1 MTRMFR
7 FVSSLALGLGLGA
20 NALLAEQPF
29 RADDPPAGA
38 EVTAVSVVPT
48 PGHAEIVIAL
58 QGAATE
64 VRDFVLREPDRLV
77 IDVVGATLQ
86 ASGSAYDGVARGG
99 IRDIRYSQFRP
110 DVVRVAIY
118 LDGARDYRL
127 EKNAGSVRVRFG
139 SDDSFLAWSSASPA
153 DLTPPATATRRAP
166 EVEMPAEPVA
176 AAPAAQQPAA
186 RITVTWDKANIAD
199 VISGFAAFSGRT
211 IVLGKDVKGEVTA
224 EIKNQP
230 WTEAFAAVLATQGLQ
245 AIELPGGIIRVDSP
259 ATLAALDSTEPTTT
273 RMIPVNYA
281 SASQLV
287 NSVKSIVSKRGAVV
301 ADTTTNSLIITETRS
316 KIGDVSDFVKNL
328 DVRTPQVSI
337 QSKIIFVDRTNLE
350 ALGLQYDFGG
360 TGVGSGNSFFNKL
373 VQRTDPATGDAFDQ
387 NTTFIG
393 GNSVAAM
400 ANADAIINQPALDL
414 VWNTVMGG
422 FSFTTFL
429 QALQR
434 LDLADVQAEP
444 SITTV
449 DNREAIIKV
458 GEDIPVRII
467 DFSSQ
472 GGQSSAPKATVQFK
486 ETGISLKVTPHV
498 TNNRQIMLQVE
509 AERSD
514 IRTLSAADLGFTIRK
529 QNAKNQLLVNDGETA
544 VIGGLTVTTVTK
556 TKSGI
561 PMLVDLPIVG
571 KLFGFTSN
579 QEQRQDLIILVTP
592 RIIDDG
598 STE

>member
-1 MTRMFR
+1 MTRKFL
-7 FVSSLALGLGLGA
+7 FVSSLALSLGA
-20 NALLAEQPF
+20 TALLAEQP
-29 RADDPPAGA
+29 RRDDHRPAGA

-58 QGAATE
+58 NGT
-64 VRDFVLREPDRLV
+64 VTGIKDFKLREPDRLV
-77 IDVVGATLQ
+77 IDVVGATLNK
-86 ASGSAYDGVARGG
+86 SGSAYDGVARAG

-118 LDGARDYRL
+118 LDGDKDYRVVTT
-127 EKNAGSVRVRFG
+127 EGEVRVRFG
-139 SDDSFLAWSSASPA
+139 ADDSFLAWSSVAPSEMAPPVSTAS
-153 DLTPPATATRRAP
+153 RAP
-166 EVEMPAEPVA
+166 EVALPAEP
-176 AAPAAQQPAA
+176 APMPAMQQPAA

-211 IVLGKDVKGEVTA
+211 IVMGKDVKGEVTA

-259 ATLAALDSTEPTTT
+259 ATLAALDSTEPLTT

-281 SASQLV
+281 SASQLI

-301 ADTTTNSLIITETRS
+301 ADTTTNSLIVTETRS
-316 KIGDVSDFVKNL
+316 KIGDVSEFVKNL

-373 VQRTDPATGDAFDQ
+373 VQRTDPASGDAFDQ

-414 VWNTVMGG
+414 VWNTVLGG

-472 GGQSSAPKATVQFK
+472 GGTQQGPKATVQFK

-598 STE
+598 SSE

>member
-1 MTRMFR
+1 MTRKFL
-7 FVSSLALGLGLGA
+7 FVSSLALCLGA
-20 NALLAEQPF
+20 TALLAEQPK
-29 RADDPPAGA
+29 RADHPPAGA

-58 QGAATE
+58 QGDVTG
-64 VRDFVLREPDRLV
+64 VKDFMLREPDRLV
-77 IDVVGATLQ
+77 IDVVGATLNKN
-86 ASGSAYDGVARGG
+86 GSAYDGVARAG

-118 LDGARDYRL
+118 LDGTRDYRVVRSDG
-127 EKNAGSVRVRFG
+127 EVRVRFG
-139 SDDSFLAWSSASPA
+139 ADDSFLAWSSVAPSEMA
-153 DLTPPATATRRAP
+153 PPAAAARRAP
-166 EVEMPAEPVA
+166 EVELPAEPVA
-176 AAPAAQQPAA
+176 LPAAQQPAA

-199 VISGFAAFSGRT
+199 VVSGFAAFSGRT

-259 ATLAALDSTEPTTT
+259 ATLAALDSTEPLTT

-281 SASQLV
+281 SASQLI
-287 NSVKSIVSKRGAVV
+287 NSVKSIVSKRGTVV
-301 ADTTTNSLIITETRS
+301 ADTTTNSLIVTETRS
-316 KIGDVSDFVKNL
+316 KIGDVSEFVKNL

-360 TGVGSGNSFFNKL
+360 TGVGSGNSFFNRL

-400 ANADAIINQPALDL
+400 ANAEAFINQPALDL
-414 VWNTVMGG
+414 VWNTVIGG

-472 GGQSSAPKATVQFK
+472 GGTQSGPKATVQFK

-556 TKSGI
+556 SKSGI

-598 STE
+598 SPE

>member
-1 MTRMFR
+1 MTRKFL
-7 FVSSLALGLGLGA
+7 FVPSLAFGVCLGA
-20 NALLAEQPF
+20 AALLAAQPA

-38 EVTAVSVVPT
+38 EVTAVSVIPT

-58 QGAATE
+58 QGTTTD

-86 ASGSAYDGVARGG
+86 KSGSAYDGVSRGG
-99 IRDIRYSQFRP
+99 IRDIRYSQFRS

-127 EKNAGSVRVRFG
+127 EKSGDAIRVRFG
-139 SDDSFLAWSSASPA
+139 ADDSFLAWSSASPA
-153 DLTPPATATRRAP
+153 DMTPPPSRRAP
-166 EVEMPAEPVA
+166 EVELPAEPVA
-176 AAPAAQQPAA
+176 AAPPAQQPAA

-211 IVLGKDVKGEVTA
+211 IVIGKDVKGEVTA

-245 AIELPGGIIRVDSP
+245 AIELAGGIIRVDSP
-259 ATLAALDSTEPTTT
+259 ATLAALDSTEPLTT

-281 SASQLV
+281 SASQLI

-301 ADTTTNSLIITETRS
+301 ADTTTNSLIVTETRS
-316 KIGDVSDFVKNL
+316 KIGDVQEFVKNL
-328 DVRTPQVSI
+328 DVRTPQISI
-337 QSKIIFVDRTNLE
+337 QAKIIFVDRTNLE

-360 TGVGSGNSFFNKL
+360 TGLNSGNSFFNRL
-373 VQRTDPATGDAFDQ
+373 VQRSDTAGEAFAQ
-387 NTTFIG
+387 NVTSIN
-393 GNSVAAM
+393 GNSVAAI
-400 ANADAIINQPALDL
+400 ANAEAIISQPALSL
-414 VWNTVMGG
+414 VATTVLGG
-422 FSFTTFL
+422 FRFTSFL

-472 GGQSSAPKATVQFK
+472 GGQSTAPKATVQFK

-498 TNNRQIMLQVE
+498 TNNRQIMMQIE

-556 TKSGI
+556 SKSGI

-571 KLFGFTSN
+571 KLFGFTNN

-592 RIIDDG
+592 RIIDDA
-598 STE
+598 SVD

>member
-1 MTRMFR
+1 MTRKFL
-7 FVSSLALGLGLGA
+7 FVSSLALCLGA
-20 NALLAEQPF
+20 TALLAEQPL

-58 QGAATE
+58 QGATTE
-64 VRDFVLREPDRLV
+64 VKDFVLREPDRLV

-86 ASGSAYDGVARGG
+86 KSGAAYDGVSRGG

-127 EKNAGSVRVRFG
+127 EKTGDAIRVRFG
-139 SDDSFLAWSSASPA
+139 ADDSFLAWSSAAPA
-153 DLTPPATATRRAP
+153 DLAPPTTASRAP
-166 EVEMPAEPVA
+166 EVSMPAEPVA
-176 AAPAAQQPAA
+176 MPAAQQPAA
-186 RITVTWDKANIAD
+186 RITVTWDKANIGD
-199 VISGFAAFSGRT
+199 VVAGFAAFSGRT
-211 IVLGKDVKGEVTA
+211 IVIGKDVKGEVTA

-281 SASQLV
+281 SASQLIT
-287 NSVKSIVSKRGAVV
+287 SVKSIVSKRGTVV
-301 ADTTTNSLIITETRS
+301 ADTTTNSLIVTETRS
-316 KIGDVSDFVKNL
+316 KIGDVQEFVKNL

-360 TGVGSGNSFFNKL
+360 TGVASGNSFFNKL
-373 VQRTDPATGDAFDQ
+373 VQRTDPATGDAFDK
-387 NTTFIG
+387 TSTFIG

-400 ANADAIINQPALDL
+400 ANADAIVSQPALDL
-414 VWNTVMGG
+414 VWNTVLGG

-449 DNREAIIKV
+449 DNREAVIKV

-514 IRTLSAADLGFTIRK
+514 IRTLAAADLGFTIRK

-556 TKSGI
+556 SKSGI

-571 KLFGFTSN
+571 KLFGFTQN

-598 STE
+598 SPE

>member
-1 MTRMFR
+1 MTRKFL
-7 FVSSLALGLGLGA
+7 FVPSLALGACLGA
-20 NALLAEQPF
+20 AALLAVQPV
-29 RADDPPAGA
+29 RAEDPPDGA

-58 QGAATE
+58 HGSTVE

-77 IDVVGATLQ
+77 IDVVGARLKGG
-86 ASGSAYDGVARGG
+86 AAYDGVARGG

-118 LDGARDYRL
+118 LDASPDYRL
-127 EKNAGSVRVRFG
+127 EKSGDAIRVRFG
-139 SDDSFLAWSSASPA
+139 ADDSFLAWSSASPA
-153 DLTPPATATRRAP
+153 DLEPPAAGPARRAP
-166 EVEMPAEPVA
+166 EVELPSGP
-176 AAPAAQQPAA
+176 APATVSTQQQAA
-186 RITVTWDKANIAD
+186 RITVTWDRANIAD
-199 VISGFAAFSGRT
+199 VVAGFAAFSGRS
-211 IVLGKDVKGEVTA
+211 ILLGKDVKGEVTA

-245 AIELPGGIIRVDSP
+245 AIELPGGIIRVDAP
-259 ATLAALDSTEPTTT
+259 ATLAALDSTEPLTT

-281 SASQLV
+281 SAGQLIT
-287 NSVKSIVSKRGAVV
+287 SVKAIVSKRGTVV
-301 ADTTTNSLIITETRS
+301 SDTTTNSLIVTETRS
-316 KIGDVSDFVKNL
+316 KIGDVQEFVKNL

-360 TGVGSGNSFFNKL
+360 TDVASGNPFFNRL
-373 VQRTDPATGDAFDQ
+373 VQRVDPSSGDNFEP
-387 NTTFIG
+387 NTFIIAG
-393 GNSVAAM
+393 DGVAAI
-400 ANADAIINQPALDL
+400 ANAEAIISQPALSL
-414 VWNTVMGG
+414 LWSTTIGG
-422 FSFTTFL
+422 FSFNTFL
-429 QALQR
+429 QSLQR

-472 GGQSSAPKATVQFK
+472 GGQAAAPKATVQFK

-498 TNNRQIMLQVE
+498 TNNRQIMMQIE

-556 TKSGI
+556 SKSGI
-561 PMLVDLPIVG
+561 PLLVDLPIVG
-571 KLFGFTSN
+571 RLFGFTSN

-592 RIIDDG
+592 RIIDDA
-598 STE
+598 SVE

>member
-1 MTRMFR
+1 MTRKFL
-7 FVSSLALGLGLGA
+7 FGPSLALGVCLGA
-20 NALLAEQPF
+20 AALLAAQPV
-29 RADDPPAGA
+29 RAADPPAGA

-48 PGHAEIVIAL
+48 PGHAEIVIAF
-58 QGAATE
+58 QGSTVD

-77 IDVVGATLQ
+77 VDVVGATLQ
-86 ASGSAYDGVARGG
+86 KSGAAYDGVARGG

-127 EKNAGSVRVRFG
+127 EKSGDAIRVRFG
-139 SDDSFLAWSSASPA
+139 ADDSFLAWSSASPA
-153 DLTPPATATRRAP
+153 DLQPPPVAGRRAP
-166 EVEMPAEPVA
+166 EVELPAGPAPVTLA
-176 AAPAAQQPAA
+176 EQQPAA
-186 RITVTWDKANIAD
+186 RITVTWDKANIGD
-199 VISGFAAFSGRT
+199 VVAGFAAFSGRT

-259 ATLAALDSTEPTTT
+259 ATLAALDSTEPLTT

-281 SASQLV
+281 SAGQLI
-287 NSVKSIVSKRGAVV
+287 NSVKSIVSKRGTVV
-301 ADTTTNSLIITETRS
+301 SDTTTNSLIVTETRS
-316 KIGDVSDFVKNL
+316 KIGDVQEFVKNL

-360 TGVGSGNSFFNKL
+360 KDFASGNPFFNRL
-373 VQRTDPATGDAFDQ
+373 VSRTDPATGDVFDK
-387 NTTFIG
+387 NDVTLAG
-393 GNSVAAM
+393 DGVAAI
-400 ANADAIINQPALDL
+400 ANAEAIISQPALNL
-414 VWNTVMGG
+414 LWTTTIGG
-422 FSFTTFL
+422 FSFSTFL
-429 QALQR
+429 QSLQR

-472 GGQSSAPKATVQFK
+472 GGQTSAPKATVQFK

-498 TNNRQIMLQVE
+498 TNNRQIMMQIE

-556 TKSGI
+556 SKSGI
-561 PMLVDLPIVG
+561 PLLVDLPIVG
-571 KLFGFTSN
+571 KLFGFTNN

-592 RIIDDG
+592 RIIDDA
-598 STE
+598 SAD

>member
-1 MTRMFR
+1 MTRKFLI
-7 FVSSLALGLGLGA
+7 VSSLALSLGA
-20 NALLAEQPF
+20 TALLAEQPL

-58 QGAATE
+58 QGAAE
-64 VRDFVLREPDRLV
+64 VKDFRLREPDRLV

-86 ASGSAYDGVARGG
+86 KSGAAYDGVTRGG

-110 DVVRVAIY
+110 DVVRIAIY
-118 LDGARDYRL
+118 LEGERDYRL
-127 EKNAGSVRVRFG
+127 EKTGDAIRVRFG
-139 SDDSFLAWSSASPA
+139 ADDSFLAWSSAAPA
-153 DLTPPATATRRAP
+153 DLAPPSAARRTP
-166 EVEMPAEPVA
+166 EVDLPAEPVA
-176 AAPAAQQPAA
+176 LPAAQQPAA
-186 RITVTWDKANIAD
+186 RITVTWDKANIGD
-199 VISGFAAFSGRT
+199 VVAGFAAFSGRT
-211 IVLGKDVKGEVTA
+211 IVIGKDVKGEVTA

-287 NSVKSIVSKRGAVV
+287 NSVKSIVSKRGGVV
-301 ADTTTNSLIITETRS
+301 ADTTTNSLIVTETRS
-316 KIGDVSDFVKNL
+316 KIGDVQEFVKNL

-373 VQRTDPATGDAFDQ
+373 VQRTDPATGEAFDP
-387 NTTFIG
+387 NTTVIG

-414 VWNTVMGG
+414 VWNTVIGG

-472 GGQSSAPKATVQFK
+472 GGQSSAPRATVQFK

-556 TKSGI
+556 AKSGI

-571 KLFGFTSN
+571 KLFGFTST

-598 STE
+598 APE

>member
-1 MTRMFR
+1 MTRKFL
-7 FVSSLALGLGLGA
+7 FVPSLALGVCLGA
-20 NALLAEQPF
+20 AALLAAQPVG
-29 RADDPPAGA
+29 AEDPPAGA

-58 QGAATE
+58 QGSTVD

-77 IDVVGATLQ
+77 IDVVGATLK
-86 ASGSAYDGVARGG
+86 SGAAYDGVARGG

-118 LDGARDYRL
+118 LDGTRDYRL
-127 EKNAGSVRVRFG
+127 EKGGDAIRVRFG
-139 SDDSFLAWSSASPA
+139 ADDTFLAWSSAAPA
-153 DLTPPATATRRAP
+153 DLQPPVAARRAP
-166 EVEMPAEPVA
+166 EVDLPP
-176 AAPAAQQPAA
+176 APALAALPAQQPAS

-211 IVLGKDVKGEVTA
+211 IVMGKDVKGEVTA

-259 ATLAALDSTEPTTT
+259 ATLAALDSTEPLTT

-281 SASQLV
+281 SAGQLIT
-287 NSVKSIVSKRGAVV
+287 SVKAIVSKRGTVV
-301 ADTTTNSLIITETRS
+301 SDTTTNSLIVTETRS
-316 KIGDVSDFVKNL
+316 KIGDVQEFVKNL

-360 TGVGSGNSFFNKL
+360 KDFASGNPFFNKL
-373 VQRTDPATGDAFDQ
+373 VARTDPGSGDAFSPNEVTLAGD
-387 NTTFIG
+387 G
-393 GNSVAAM
+393 VAAI
-400 ANADAIINQPALDL
+400 ANADAIITQPALNL
-414 VWNTVMGG
+414 LWTTTIGG
-422 FSFTTFL
+422 FSFSTFL
-429 QALQR
+429 QSLQR

-467 DFSSQ
+467 DFSAS
-472 GGQSSAPKATVQFK
+472 GTGNNLPKATVQFK

-498 TNNRQIMLQVE
+498 TNNRQIMMQIE

-556 TKSGI
+556 SKSGI
-561 PMLVDLPIVG
+561 PLLVDLPVVG
-571 KLFGFTSN
+571 KLFGFTNNS
-579 QEQRQDLIILVTP
+579 EQRQDLIILVTP
-592 RIIDDG
+592 RIIDDA
-598 STE
+598 SAD

>member
-1 MTRMFR
+1 MTRKFL
-7 FVSSLALGLGLGA
+7 FVPSLALGACLGA
-20 NALLAEQPF
+20 TALLAAQPV

-48 PGHAEIVIAL
+48 PGHAEIVIAFE
-58 QGAATE
+58 GSTVD

-86 ASGSAYDGVARGG
+86 KSGAAYDGVARGG

-118 LDGARDYRL
+118 LDGAHDYRL
-127 EKNAGSVRVRFG
+127 EKSGDAIRVRFG
-139 SDDSFLAWSSASPA
+139 ADDSFLAWSSASPA
-153 DLTPPATATRRAP
+153 DLEPPVARRAP
-166 EVEMPAEPVA
+166 EVELPAGP
-176 AAPAAQQPAA
+176 APPPPAQQPAA
-186 RITVTWDKANIAD
+186 RITVTWDKANISD

-211 IVLGKDVKGEVTA
+211 IVMGKDVKGEVTA

-259 ATLAALDSTEPTTT
+259 ATLAALDSTEPLTT

-281 SASQLV
+281 SASQLI

-301 ADTTTNSLIITETRS
+301 ADTTTNSLIVTETRS
-316 KIGDVSDFVKNL
+316 KIGDVQEFVKNL

-350 ALGLQYDFGG
+350 ALGLQYDFGAFNAADG
-360 TGVGSGNSFFNKL
+360 PFFNTINPRLDPSTGEAFDPNVVVFGGDGVG
-373 VQRTDPATGDAFDQ
+373 A
-387 NTTFIG
+387 I
-393 GNSVAAM
+393 
-400 ANADAIINQPALDL
+400 ANADAIISQPALQL
-414 VWNTVMGG
+414 VWQATIGG
-422 FSFTTFL
+422 YGFTTFL
-429 QALQR
+429 QSLQR

-449 DNREAIIKV
+449 DNREAVIKV

-472 GGQSSAPKATVQFK
+472 GGQTSAPKATVQFK

-498 TNNRQIMLQVE
+498 TNNRQIMMQIE

-556 TKSGI
+556 SKSGI
-561 PMLVDLPIVG
+561 PMLVDLPIIG
-571 KLFGFTSN
+571 RLFGFTSN

-592 RIIDDG
+592 RIIDDA
-598 STE
+598 SAD

>member
-1 MTRMFR
+1 MTRKFL
-7 FVSSLALGLGLGA
+7 FVPSLALGVCLGA
-20 NALLAEQPF
+20 AALLAAQPV

-58 QGAATE
+58 QGTTTD

-86 ASGSAYDGVARGG
+86 RSGSAYDGVARGG

-127 EKNAGSVRVRFG
+127 EKSGDAIRVRFG
-139 SDDSFLAWSSASPA
+139 ADDSFLAWSSAAPA
-153 DLTPPATATRRAP
+153 DMTPPLARRAP
-166 EVEMPAEPVA
+166 EVELPAEPVA
-176 AAPAAQQPAA
+176 YAATTQQPAA

-211 IVLGKDVKGEVTA
+211 IVMGKDVKGEVTA

-245 AIELPGGIIRVDSP
+245 AIELAGGIIRVDSP
-259 ATLAALDSTEPTTT
+259 ATLAALDSTEPLTT

-281 SASQLV
+281 SASQLI

-301 ADTTTNSLIITETRS
+301 ADTTTNSLIVTETRS
-316 KIGDVSDFVKNL
+316 KIGDVQEFVKNL

-337 QSKIIFVDRTNLE
+337 QAKIIFVDRTNLE

-360 TGVGSGNSFFNKL
+360 KDVASGNPFFNRL
-373 VQRTDPATGDAFDQ
+373 VQRTDPSTGDPFDQ
-387 NTTFIG
+387 NDVTLAG
-393 GNSVAAM
+393 DGVAAI
-400 ANADAIINQPALDL
+400 ANAEAIISAPALSL
-414 VWNTVMGG
+414 LWTTTIGG
-422 FSFTTFL
+422 FSFSSFL
-429 QALQR
+429 QSLQR

-472 GGQSSAPKATVQFK
+472 GGQTSAPKATVQFK

-498 TNNRQIMLQVE
+498 TNNRQIMMQIE

-556 TKSGI
+556 SKSGI
-561 PMLVDLPIVG
+561 PMLVDLPIIG
-571 KLFGFTSN
+571 KLFGFTNN

-592 RIIDDG
+592 RIIDDA
-598 STE
+598 SAD

>member
-1 MTRMFR
+1 MTRKFL
-7 FVSSLALGLGLGA
+7 FVSSPALGLCLGA
-20 NALLAEQPF
+20 AALLAAQPA
-29 RADDPPAGA
+29 RAADPPAGA

-48 PGHAEIVIAL
+48 PGHAEIVIAF
-58 QGAATE
+58 QGSTVD

-86 ASGSAYDGVARGG
+86 KSGAAYDGIARGG

-127 EKNAGSVRVRFG
+127 EKSGDAIRVRFG
-139 SDDSFLAWSSASPA
+139 ADDSFLAWSSAAPA
-153 DLTPPATATRRAP
+153 DLQPPTTAARRAP
-166 EVEMPAEPVA
+166 EVELPAEP
-176 AAPAAQQPAA
+176 APPTLAAQQPAA
-186 RITVTWDKANIAD
+186 RITVTWDKANIGD
-199 VISGFAAFSGRT
+199 VVAGFAAFSGRT

-259 ATLAALDSTEPTTT
+259 ATLAALDSTEPLTT

-281 SASQLV
+281 SASQLI

-301 ADTTTNSLIITETRS
+301 ADTTTNSLIVTETRS
-316 KIGDVSDFVKNL
+316 KIGDVQEFVKNL
-328 DVRTPQVSI
+328 DIRTPQVSI

-360 TGVGSGNSFFNKL
+360 KDLASGNPFFNKL
-373 VQRTDPATGDAFDQ
+373 VGRIDPATGDVFDK
-387 NTTFIG
+387 NAVTLAG
-393 GNSVAAM
+393 DGVAAI
-400 ANADAIINQPALDL
+400 ANADAVITGPALNL
-414 VWNTVMGG
+414 LWTTTIGG
-422 FSFTTFL
+422 FSFSSFL
-429 QALQR
+429 QALQQ
-434 LDLADVQAEP
+434 LTLADVQAEP

-467 DFSSQ
+467 DFSAS
-472 GGQSSAPKATVQFK
+472 GTGTTLPKATVQFK

-498 TNNRQIMLQVE
+498 TNNRQIMLQIE
-509 AERSD
+509 AERSNL
-514 IRTLSAADLGFTIRK
+514 RTLAAADLGFTIQK

-556 TKSGI
+556 TRSGI
-561 PMLVDLPIVG
+561 PLLVNLPIVG
-571 KLFGFTSN
+571 KLFGFN
-579 QEQRQDLIILVTP
+579 NDQEERQDLIILVTP
-592 RIIDDG
+592 RIIDDASG
-598 STE
+598 D